1 MAFWKISMCSVT
13 IYECGKLEQKINQ
26 KITHLLWIYKTY
38 LKATPP
44 ESTQTE
50 IEMVKCLQKSALTCT
65 F

>member
-1 MAFWKISMCSVT
+1 MCSVT
-13 IYECGKLEQKINQ
+13 IYECGKLEQKTKQNIR
-26 KITHLLWIYKTY
+26 HLLWIYKTY

-50 IEMVKCLQKSALTCT
+50 IEMAKCQQKSALTCT